1 MPRSP
6 TRAAL
11 LPDLS
16 LPTLRQSAD
25 PPLPERVDRCEAWLL
40 LVSPSPATDIAATL
54 PADTPHVESLRR
66 ALRRDQPKPG
76 HCITLTLPNAR
87 QTLAVI
93 GVIGGNAAP
102 FAALQLAGAMC
113 QKAGER
119 LAATTL
125 LWSVGRHADRSAAGR
140 HASEAAMRAEALLA
154 AALAAT
160 FELPRFGKPAARK
173 ALRRVELHGPRIDLA
188 RAAAVARGNNLAR
201 WLTALP
207 PNVLDALGYRALLT
221 RIAKQRGLSFR
232 WWGDAALR
240 RAGAGA
246 FLAVAAGNPRRD
258 AGIAQLGY
266 RPRRR
271 AAGGRKPRAAAADV
285 ALVGKG
291 ILFDTGGTNLKPH
304 AGMLHMHADMA
315 GSAVALASLLALAE
329 LRSPLAADCWLAIT
343 ENNIGP
349 TAYRPQ
355 EVVTASDGTTIQVIH
370 TDAEGRM
377 ALADTLALAGRSRP
391 RLILDFATLTGACVR
406 ALTERMSGVFTN
418 RPALRDALE
427 AAGHR
432 SGERVHCFPLPPDY
446 DTDLESRVA
455 DVLQCAVDGKGDH
468 ILAARFLQRFVPAGS
483 NWVHVDLAAAMRTGG
498 LGHVT
503 TDITGFG
510 VRFALDALADPIL
523 LKASPAP

>member
-1 MPRSP
+1 MPRPP

-11 LPDLS
+11 LPDLA
-16 LPTLRQSAD
+16 LPALRQSANA
-25 PPLPERVDRCEAWLL
+25 PLPGRVDQCDAWLL
-40 LVSPSPATDIAATL
+40 LVSAASATAAAALL
-54 PADTPHVESLRR
+54 PAGTPYVESLHR

-76 HCITLTLPNAR
+76 QCIALTLPNER

-93 GVIGGNAAP
+93 GVIAGNAEP

-113 QKAGER
+113 QKAGDR
-119 LAATTL
+119 LAATAL
-125 LWSVGRHADRSAAGR
+125 LWSTSRTSDTSIART
-140 HASEAAMRAEALLA
+140 EALLA
-154 AALAAT
+154 ATLAAA
-160 FELPRFGKPAARK
+160 FELPHFGRRPLRKP
-173 ALRRVELHGPRIDLA
+173 LRRVELHGPRIDLA

-207 PNVLDALGYRALLT
+207 PNVLDARSYRALLS
-221 RIAKQRGLSFR
+221 RVARRHGLSFR

-246 FLAVAAGNPRRD
+246 FLAVTAGNATRD

-266 RPRRR
+266 RPKRR
-271 AAGGRKPRAAAADV
+271 ATGRRSGARTATDV
-285 ALVGKG
+285 ALIGKG

-304 AGMLHMHADMA
+304 AGMLHMHVDMA

-329 LRSPLAADCWLAIT
+329 QHAPLAVDCWLAIT

-349 TAYRPQ
+349 AAYRPQ
-355 EVVTASDGTTIQVIH
+355 EVVTAANGTTIQVIH

-377 ALADTLALAGRSRP
+377 ALADTLALAGRSSP

-432 SGERVHCFPLPPDY
+432 SGERVHCFPLPSDY

-468 ILAARFLQRFVPAGS
+468 ILAARFLQRFVPTAS

-510 VRFALDALADPIL
+510 VRFAIEALADPAL

>member
-1 MPRSP
+1 MPRST

-16 LPTLRQSAD
+16 LPTLRQSAN
-25 PPLPERVDRCEAWLL
+25 PPTAGRIDQCEAWLL
-40 LVSPSPATDIAATL
+40 LVSPNSATDFAAALPAAT
-54 PADTPHVESLRR
+54 PYIGSLRR
-66 ALRRDQPKPG
+66 ALQREQPKHG
-76 HCITLTLPNAR
+76 QCITLTLPNER
-87 QTLAVI
+87 QTLAVV
-93 GVIGGNAAP
+93 GVIASNAEP

-113 QKAGER
+113 QKAGAR
-119 LAATTL
+119 LAATAL
-125 LWSVGRHADRSAAGR
+125 LWSVSGSAA
-140 HASEAAMRAEALLA
+140 AATARAAARNEALLA
-154 AALAAT
+154 AMLAAT
-160 FELPRFGKPAARK
+160 FELPRFGRRPARK
-173 ALRRVELHGPRIDLA
+173 ALRRIDLHGPRIDLA
-188 RAAAVARGNNLAR
+188 RALAVARGNNLAR

-207 PNVLDALGYRALLT
+207 PNVLDARGYRALLT
-221 RIAKQRGLSFR
+221 RVAKQRGLSFR

-246 FLAVAAGNPRRD
+246 FLAVTAGNARRD

-266 RPRRR
+266 RPKRR
-271 AAGGRKPRAAAADV
+271 ASVSRSRTAATADV

-315 GSAVALASLLALAE
+315 GSAVALATLLALAE

-355 EVVTASDGTTIQVIH
+355 EVVTASNGTTIQVIH

-377 ALADTLALAGRSRP
+377 ALADTLALAGRSDP

-446 DTDLESRVA
+446 DTDLESQVA

-468 ILAARFLQRFVPAGS
+468 ILAARFLQRFVPPAS

-510 VRFALDALADPIL
+510 VRFALDALADPTL

>member
-6 TRAAL
+6 TSAAL
-11 LPDLS
+11 LPNLS
-16 LPTLRQSAD
+16 LPTLRQSAH
-25 PPLPERVDRCEAWLL
+25 PPQPGRVDQCEAWLL
-40 LVSPSPATDIAATL
+40 LVSPKSAADIATGL
-54 PADTPHVESLRR
+54 PAATPYAEALRR
-66 ALRRDQPKPG
+66 ALRRHAPKPG
-76 HCITLTLPNAR
+76 HCITLTLPNER

-93 GVIGGNAAP
+93 GVLASNAEP
-102 FAALQLAGAMC
+102 FAALQLAGTMC
-113 QKAGER
+113 QKAGDR
-119 LAATTL
+119 LATTTL
-125 LWSVGRHADRSAAGR
+125 LWSVGDAG
-140 HASEAAMRAEALLA
+140 ASRKTDSDATRGATRAEALLA
-154 AALAAT
+154 ATLAAT
-160 FELPRFGKPAARK
+160 FALPRFGQRPRRQP
-173 ALRRVELHGPRIDLA
+173 LRRVDLHGARIDLP

-207 PNVLDALGYRALLT
+207 PNVLDARGYRTLLA
-221 RIAKQRGLSFR
+221 RVAKQRGLSFR

-258 AGIAQLGY
+258 AGIAQLAY

-271 AAGGRKPRAAAADV
+271 GSGSRSGARATADV

-355 EVVTASDGTTIQVIH
+355 EVVTASNGTTIQVIH

-377 ALADTLALAGRSRP
+377 ALADTLALAGRGRP

-418 RPALRDALE
+418 RPALRDAIE
-427 AAGHR
+427 AAGLR
-432 SGERVHCFPLPPDY
+432 SGERVHCFPLPADY
-446 DTDLESRVA
+446 DTDLDSHVA

-468 ILAARFLQRFVPAGS
+468 ILAARFLQRFVPTTS
-483 NWVHVDLAAAMRTGG
+483 TWVHVDLASAMRTGG

-510 VRFALDALADPIL
+510 VRFALDALADPTL